1 MQCLLEGKK
10 NKIILEAMHF
20 WGGAVVLALLTKK
33 TENKTQHLQI
43 ATS

>member
-20 WGGAVVLALLTKK
+20 GGGGSG
-33 TENKTQHLQI
+33 
-43 ATS
+43 TSFANQKNRK